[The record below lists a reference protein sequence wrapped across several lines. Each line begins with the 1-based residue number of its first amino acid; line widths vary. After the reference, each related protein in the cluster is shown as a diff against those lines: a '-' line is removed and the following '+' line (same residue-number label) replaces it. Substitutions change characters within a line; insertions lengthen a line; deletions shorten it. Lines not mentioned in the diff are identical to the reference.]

1 MTTRQQYG
9 RPSLAD
15 AASGA
20 QQRSEEARTKAAVG
34 NQLLATLQ
42 PADLKALRPHFEAVP
57 LELGRLLYK
66 FGDPISHVHFVT
78 SGLVSI
84 VGANRDYRRIEVGM
98 VGFEGLAG
106 LDVVL
111 GSECASSDALVQS
124 EGTALR
130 ISAAAL
136 TACIAGS
143 RRLHETLLRYAHV
156 SIIQSHQTAI
166 AAGCGKIE
174 ERLARG
180 LLMWHDRIQD
190 NELSA
195 THEFLA
201 LLLGVRR
208 QGVTV
213 ALHALEGRGWIR
225 STRKTVRIRDRAG
238 LQGKAGGFYGVAEEA
253 YRRAF
258 GPSPASMLR
267 LAPRLSLAPRH
278 RPSPGLA

>member
-1 MTTRQQYG
+1 
-9 RPSLAD
+9 LAD
-15 AASGA
+15 ALGPHERA
-20 QQRSEEARTKAAVG
+20 EEARTNDGWG

-42 PADLKALRPHFEAVP
+42 AADLDALRPHFETVP
-57 LELGRLLYK
+57 LELGRFLYK

-84 VGANRDYRRIEVGM
+84 VGANRDYQRIEVGM
-98 VGFEGLAG
+98 AGFEGLAG

-130 ISAAAL
+130 ISSPAL
-136 TACIAGS
+136 TACMAEN
-143 RRLHETLLRYAHV
+143 RRLHETLLRYAQV

-190 NELSA
+190 DELSA

-213 ALHALEGRGWIR
+213 ALHALEGHGWIR
-225 STRKTVRIRDRAG
+225 STRNTVRIRDRAG

-258 GPSPASMLR
+258 GSSHEAFEDRRATPSTQRFL
-267 LAPRLSLAPRH
+267 
-278 RPSPGLA
+278 GGG

>member
-1 MTTRQQYG
+1 MTN
-9 RPSLAD
+9 RPQHDSPPLAD
-15 AASGA
+15 AALGTHERA
-20 QQRSEEARTKAAVG
+20 EEARTNDGWG

-42 PADLKALRPHFEAVP
+42 AADLDALRPHFETVP
-57 LELGRLLYK
+57 LELGRFLYK

-84 VGANRDYRRIEVGM
+84 VGANRDYQRIEVGM
-98 VGFEGLAG
+98 AGFEGLAG

-124 EGTALR
+124 GGTALR
-130 ISAAAL
+130 ISSRAL
-136 TACIAGS
+136 TACMAEN
-143 RRLHETLLRYAHV
+143 RRVHETLLRYAQV

-190 NELSA
+190 DELSA

-213 ALHALEGRGWIR
+213 ALHALEGHGWIR
-225 STRKTVRIRDRAG
+225 STRNTVRIRDRAG

-258 GPSPASMLR
+258 GPSHGEAFEER
-267 LAPRLSLAPRH
+267 RAFT
-278 RPSPGLA
+278 PSTQRVLGGG